1 MSVSSPT
8 RLRIVGTS
16 GSGKSRLAVQVA
28 AARGLPM
35 LELDEV
41 FWAEDWQQRDVEEAR
56 ALVRAFAEAH
66 PEGWVVEGNWTSRLQ
81 GLLDPGTP
89 GGADVFVWLDHPR
102 RTVMRRVILRTLR
115 RGIRREELWH
125 GNRER
130 PRTWL
135 RWRPEDNI
143 MRWAWTDHPV
153 MAARMMDRIDAG
165 VPVVRLRGQR
175 EVDAWLA
182 DLSADGRSVEG

>member
-182 DLSADGRSVEG
+182 DLSADGRTVEG